1 MPKYAFLFIN
11 MRGFYV
17 FVSPES
23 LFISRSAPLLSLPE
37 LSDLSRAV
45 DKMIGLPIA
54 EHFN

>member
-23 LFISRSAPLLSLPE
+23 LFISRSAPLSSLPE
-37 LSDLSRAV
+37 LSDSSRAV
-45 DKMIGLPIA
+45 DEMIGMPVADHLS
-54 EHFN
+54 